1 MEKIAL
7 FFKCRACGKISTDID
22 AILEGE
28 CECGSN
34 NFQLCSEKGPSL
46 PPNLAKKE
54 QIRRDL
60 HQWIDLNIDAM
71 DPDFIGDFRI
81 RLEFD

>member
-1 MEKIAL
+1 M
-7 FFKCRACGKISTDID
+7 FFKCRACGKSTTDID

-34 NFQLCSEKGPSL
+34 HFQLCSEKGPTL
-46 PPNLAKKE
+46 PPDIAKKD

-71 DPDFIGDFRI
+71 DPETVRDFRI
-81 RLEFD
+81 RFEFD